1 METDG
6 TDGGNK
12 RWDGRGTMRGCACAR
27 ARERGGNYEMGGGRK
42 DMISSYS
49 SSLSCSRLMSSL
61 CTVEFVSKHATR
73 QGSTIHTVELEELRV
88 KWWCNGLVVR
98 VMLQAE
104 VNVKER
110 KIAAKHARKPL
121 DTGVQVP
128 ARL

>member
-1 METDG
+1 MSGDSQKYPSPPAAHCAVMG
-6 TDGGNK
+6 TGLK
-12 RWDGRGTMRGCACAR
+12 L
-27 ARERGGNYEMGGGRK
+27 
-42 DMISSYS
+42 MISSYS
-49 SSLSCSRLMSSL
+49 NSLSCSRLMSSL
-61 CTVEFVSKHATR
+61 CTVEFVSKHAIR
-73 QGSTIHTVELEELRV
+73 QGSTVHTVELEELRV
-88 KWWCNGLVVR
+88 KRWCHGLVVR